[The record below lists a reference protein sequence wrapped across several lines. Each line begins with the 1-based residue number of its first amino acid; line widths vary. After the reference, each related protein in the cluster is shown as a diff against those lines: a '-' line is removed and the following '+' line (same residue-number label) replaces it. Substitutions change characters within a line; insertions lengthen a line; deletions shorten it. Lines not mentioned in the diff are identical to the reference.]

1 MNFDIF
7 FDNPIIFIILVA
19 VISSL
24 FRKKKESSKDPKGQ
38 QRNNHPMEKK
48 RSQTPAAFNEVREV
62 FKEVSRSFSNPT
74 ASSNQKKERP
84 YFEEKKVIKQQVEE
98 VTQPMLTKFDTE
110 SMGSETPT
118 PFRPAIQEKSK
129 ETMEMDGKKI
139 VDAIIWSEILGPPRA
154 RKPFLK
160 TRK

>member
-1 MNFDIF
+1 MDFEIF

-38 QRNNHPMEKK
+38 QRTNHPMEKK
-48 RSQTPAAFNEVREV
+48 RSQAPATFNEVREV

-84 YFEEKKVIKQQVEE
+84 YFEEEKVIKQQVEE

-110 SMGSETPT
+110 SMGSENAT
-118 PFRPAIQEKSK
+118 PFQTCDPGKIKGKPWRW
-129 ETMEMDGKKI
+129 ME
-139 VDAIIWSEILGPPRA
+139 
-154 RKPFLK
+154 RK
-160 TRK
+160 

>member
-1 MNFDIF
+1 MDFEIF

-38 QRNNHPMEKK
+38 QRTNHPMEKK
-48 RSQTPAAFNEVREV
+48 RSQTSATFNEVREV

-84 YFEEKKVIKQQVEE
+84 YFEEKKAIKQQVEE
-98 VTQPMLTKFDTE
+98 LTQPMLTKFDNE
-110 SMGSETPT
+110 
-118 PFRPAIQEKSK
+118 
-129 ETMEMDGKKI
+129 
-139 VDAIIWSEILGPPRA
+139 
-154 RKPFLK
+154 
-160 TRK
+160 